1 MIDLLLM
8 WVLMNVDTGGG
19 AGVGGNLGA
28 KDFTGRDTAD
38 HRNYIDI
45 DLGEHRN
52 RQRNSQS
59 LEDRILDL
67 ERLIYGESRWN
78 EPGMIKRQQRQLQIS
93 QLSLVINAISIAIL
107 TILVFMQWG
116 GG

>member
-1 MIDLLLM
+1 MIDFLLM

-19 AGVGGNLGA
+19 IGVGGNLGA
-28 KDFTGRDTAD
+28 QDFTGRDTAD

-45 DLGEHRN
+45 DLGDN
-52 RQRNSQS
+52 RSRRNSQS
-59 LEDRILDL
+59 LEDRVLDL

-93 QLSLVINAISIAIL
+93 QTNLGLNVAGLVVIVL
-107 TILVFMQWG
+107 LLFQLWG
-116 GG
+116 GR